1 MPIPTQMAITIRV
14 RRLSAASDPAFSA
27 SAAAAAS
34 CAISA
39 EVFDVVSRSPQSS
52 SVEPEV
58 RVRPDEIPHWPL
70 LKSSVSRR
78 AHNSAEMACCT
89 YASCTEAC
97 FEDKRSQSFGSSMV
111 WLNLLTHYLPIGLC
125 SITVCED
132 IVVQAHRHV
141 RDYRG
146 AKDRQEDCVRL
157 DSVLDGEPPWIT
169 SFYGSY
175 VRMHGGDRC

>member
-1 MPIPTQMAITIRV
+1 MKGRGRGVMSWLSQIPFSCAGLRRLYSQVAMAMPRRIGMPRLRQMAITVRV
-14 RRLSAASDPAFSA
+14 RRLSAASDAAFAA

-58 RVRPDEIPHWPL
+58 RVRPDEMPHWPL
-70 LKSSVSRR
+70 LRSSVSRR

-97 FEDKRSQSFGSSMV
+97 FEDKRSQSFGFSMV
-111 WLNLLTHYLPIGLC
+111 
-125 SITVCED
+125 
-132 IVVQAHRHV
+132 
-141 RDYRG
+141 
-146 AKDRQEDCVRL
+146 
-157 DSVLDGEPPWIT
+157 
-169 SFYGSY
+169 
-175 VRMHGGDRC
+175 